1 VAVELGGL
9 PDRSILFI
17 GGLHRSG
24 TSILHRIVR
33 AHPEISGFTDTGV
46 PEDEGQHLQTLFPV
60 GLAFG
65 GPGRFGFDPRAYMD
79 ESHPLA
85 TRDNAVRLS
94 AEWAPHWD
102 LGKAVLVEKTPLNLV
117 RMRFLQAL
125 FPQAGFIL
133 ILRHPIVVAF
143 ATWKYCRLPIP
154 VLIEHSLRCYERA
167 IADAACLKQFHAL
180 HYEDLIADTQAA
192 IDPLWRF
199 ASVADHAVDSPIISN
214 FNDQYFDVWQRE
226 RTQVA
231 AEAEREQTGWLAQI
245 AARCAALGYSLDS
258 PDPTA
263 K

>member
-1 VAVELGGL
+1 VTVELGGL
-9 PDRSILFI
+9 PDRRILFI

-33 AHPEISGFTDTGV
+33 AHPELSGFTDTGV

-60 GLAFG
+60 GMTFG

-79 ESHPLA
+79 ETHPLA
-85 TRDNAVRLS
+85 TREKAISLS

-117 RMRFLQAL
+117 RMRFQQAL

-133 ILRHPIVVAF
+133 LLRHPIVVAF

-167 IADAACLKQFHAL
+167 MADAGHLEQFHRL
-180 HYEDLIADTQAA
+180 YYEDLIADTQAT

-199 ASVADHAVDSPIISN
+199 AGVADHTADTLIISN
-214 FNDQYFDVWQRE
+214 FNEQYFDVWQRE
-226 RTQVA
+226 RAQITA
-231 AEAEREQTGWLAQI
+231 DAERERQGWLANTE
-245 AARCAALGYSLDS
+245 ARCRALGYSLDG
-258 PDPTA
+258 PDPIS
-263 K
+263 

>member
-1 VAVELGGL
+1 VSDALGGL
-9 PDRSILFI
+9 PDRRILFI

-33 AHPEISGFTDTGV
+33 AHPEISGFANTGV

-79 ESHPLA
+79 ETHPLG
-85 TRDNAVRLS
+85 TRENAIRLS

-102 LGKAVLVEKTPLNLV
+102 LGKPVLAEKTPLNLV

-133 ILRHPIVVAF
+133 LLRHPIVVAF
-143 ATWKYCRLPIP
+143 ATWKYCRLPMP
-154 VLIEHSLRCYERA
+154 VLIEHTLRCYERA
-167 IADAACLKQFHAL
+167 IADAAHLKQFHML
-180 HYEDLIADTQAA
+180 HYEDLITDKQTA

-199 ASVADHAVDSPIISN
+199 AAVEDHAVDSLIISN
-214 FNDQYFDVWQRE
+214 FNEQYFDVWQRE
-226 RTQVA
+226 RAQITA
-231 AEAEREQTGWLAQI
+231 DAEREQLGWLSSI
-245 AARCAALGYSLDS
+245 KARCAALGYSLDS
-258 PDPTA
+258 PDPIS
-263 K
+263 